1 MCPYSYL
8 WWHASPCQELWQ
20 RVSFNGNRN
29 ESQASTARTFKR
41 PVLQH
46 GTSIHRFPVY
56 QIRAQRCSHMAC
68 RLLRHRW
75 RRWGWDTRWR
85 LMGMWRRQTAPGRT
99 LFLCN
104 YTTLNPLFDDL
115 FFLAD
120 SPVVSWKTFKVLEG
134 QAILRNHGCYQMR
147 YIFCWAI
154 VHRFELLFEG

>member
-8 WWHASPCQELWQ
+8 WWRASPYQELWQ

-115 FFLAD
+115 FA
-120 SPVVSWKTFKVLEG
+120 SPCQNLPSYLGTLSKKGVTVMSEYSTFDHSAPPATASPGLPVEG
-134 QAILRNHGCYQMR
+134 
-147 YIFCWAI
+147 F
-154 VHRFELLFEG
+154 F